1 MSCPGH
7 PKMRSRFVSSPAS
20 RATATAAALSSGW
33 WVRPS
38 ARSPR
43 ASKICAPRERRVSP
57 SASKPNRR
65 ARSSAA
71 AYASRETSRRRS
83 TNARRS
89 ASPSLSISASS
100 SRRGAPRRRRTRP
113 RARHHRAPPR
123 PTRAGVPRPR
133 RGARPA
139 RSARRPRRAAAPR
152 MSAPRRALRA
162 AHASRATASPTS
174 PTRRSRRR
182 RVGRLTRRAAWD
194 ARTGSSAIS
203 RLVTDP
209 KDGEEALLLDLDR
222 SHHLHAL
229 LAFLLLLEELSLA
242 RDVAAVALR
251 EHVLALR
258 LHGLARDDLPADR
271 SLDANVEHLL
281 RDEAAE
287 LVHEHAT
294 GLLCAPPVGD
304 DRKRVDKCSG
314 NEDVEAHEVRRA
326 VLRELVVERGVAA
339 RARLQL
345 VIEID
350 DDLGERHVVLQHRP
364 RRIDVAH
371 VGEGRALGLR
381 ELHHRTHV
389 RGRHDDRHLH
399 PRFADLDDRARVRQ
413 ERRVV
418 DRDLGALLGY
428 HAVLDGRRCGDEV
441 EVVLALEALLHD
453 LEMEKAEE
461 PRAETEAQCLRR
473 LRLVDERRVV

>member
-1 MSCPGH
+1 MWTYRPIPRVTASPPADWGAQRPPTAPRCARGRGATRAIRGRRQGDGSAAS
-7 PKMRSRFVSSPAS
+7 RSRS
-20 RATATAAALSSGW
+20 R
-33 WVRPS
+33 
-38 ARSPR
+38 
-43 ASKICAPRERRVSP
+43 CAPRRNRGGAIRKPSP
-57 SASKPNRR
+57 GQ
-65 ARSSAA
+65 
-71 AYASRETSRRRS
+71 
-83 TNARRS
+83 
-89 ASPSLSISASS
+89 
-100 SRRGAPRRRRTRP
+100 RGAPQTRRIRP
-113 RARHHRAPPR
+113 CARHHRAPPR
-123 PTRAGVPRPR
+123 PTPAGVPRPR

-182 RVGRLTRRAAWD
+182 RAGRLTRRAAWD

-209 KDGEEALLLDLDR
+209 KDCEEGLLRDLDR

-258 LHGLARDDLPADR
+258 LHGLARDDLPPDR
-271 SLDANVEHLL
+271 GLNAHVEHLL

-326 VLRELVVERGVAA
+326 VLRELVVERVVAA
-339 RARLQL
+339 RARLQ
-345 VIEID
+345 
-350 DDLGERHVVLQHRP
+350 
-364 RRIDVAH
+364 
-371 VGEGRALGLR
+371 
-381 ELHHRTHV
+381 
-389 RGRHDDRHLH
+389 
-399 PRFADLDDRARVRQ
+399 
-413 ERRVV
+413 
-418 DRDLGALLGY
+418 
-428 HAVLDGRRCGDEV
+428 
-441 EVVLALEALLHD
+441 
-453 LEMEKAEE
+453 
-461 PRAETEAQCLRR
+461 
-473 LRLVDERRVV
+473 